1 MSLDHFNR
9 YKSRIIDDIQALN
22 KAMQANNTASVDEAR
37 GYDEAGV
44 FYILSKLLYSN
55 QSRETL
61 GFAAF
66 SKAKSLV
73 MKF

>member
-1 MSLDHFNR
+1 
-9 YKSRIIDDIQALN
+9 
-22 KAMQANNTASVDEAR
+22 MQANNAASVDEAR